1 MDTELE
7 RTLKTCEEILL
18 ELPTTVQ
25 QALEKLVEDNQQ
37 THDILHTSTR
47 ELNKKLASHQSQ
59 LQSLRSKREELLQ
72 RKQQL
77 SEDYKSSKEKVDALR
92 KEVVDLKVLRE
103 RVENISIEDPEELT
117 HKIKSQQEVI
127 DHLTNKISLYCNCT
141 HIRWKYDDENALAG
155 YILKGGETK
164 NFRIEPKLG
173 EPLINYETVNAL
185 WKVIEDE

>member
-7 RTLKTCEEILL
+7 RTLKTCEEILQ

-59 LQSLRSKREELLQ
+59 LQSLRLRREELQ
-72 RKQQL
+72 QCKQQL
-77 SEDYKSSKEKVDALR
+77 SEDYKSNKEKVDSLR

-103 RVENISIEDPEELT
+103 RVENITIEDPEELP
-117 HKIKSQQEVI
+117 HKIKSQQI
-127 DHLTNKISLYCNCT
+127 
-141 HIRWKYDDENALAG
+141 
-155 YILKGGETK
+155 
-164 NFRIEPKLG
+164 
-173 EPLINYETVNAL
+173 
-185 WKVIEDE
+185 

>member
-18 ELPTTVQ
+18 ELPSTVQ

-47 ELNKKLASHQSQ
+47 ELNKKLNAHQVH
-59 LQSLRSKREELLQ
+59 LLALRQKREELEQ
-72 RKQQL
+72 RKQHL
-77 SEDYKSSKEKVDALR
+77 SEEYKINKEKVDSLR
-92 KEVVDLKVLRE
+92 KEVVDLKVIRE
-103 RVENISIEDPEELT
+103 RVENISIEDPDEIQQ
-117 HKIKSQQEVI
+117 KIKSQQEVI

-141 HIRWKYDDENALAG
+141 HLRWKYDDEHALAG
-155 YILKGGETK
+155 YILKGKETK
-164 NFRIEPKLG
+164 NFRIEPRQD
-173 EPLINYETVNAL
+173 ESLINYESVNAL